1 VTVAADVGGFLAATA
16 FCEDIA
22 RTLSTWNN
30 SAFKS
35 GGPWLSAAQW
45 ETRRAVRPAIVWT
58 EATPKTEPHEER
70 WDYQSI
76 NEEFDD
82 PNSWRVGAR
91 RHARGA
97 VVATALRAKAT
108 GWVDGAAKGGPRPS
122 AHLRRYSALENVD
135 VPWWRRFV
143 TVVRSALVADAA
155 RELCIGPYDLDA
167 DLPNPFE
174 RILDVWG
181 LGYVWLGEN
190 IDRSGEETRW
200 LAALRPDDF
209 GEGRGGP

>member
-1 VTVAADVGGFLAATA
+1 
-16 FCEDIA
+16 
-22 RTLSTWNN
+22 
-30 SAFKS
+30 
-35 GGPWLSAAQW
+35 
-45 ETRRAVRPAIVWT
+45 
-58 EATPKTEPHEER
+58 
-70 WDYQSI
+70 
-76 NEEFDD
+76 
-82 PNSWRVGAR
+82 
-91 RHARGA
+91 
-97 VVATALRAKAT
+97 
-108 GWVDGAAKGGPRPS
+108 
-122 AHLRRYSALENVD
+122 